1 MRLVQSS
8 TLRQNEVIFA
18 LLMILPSF
26 LIISIVDYYP
36 VINGIILSFKD
47 YKIGQQIPSKWIGLL
62 NYKRVFSSSAI
73 WNSLKATLY
82 FSLFVLAGATIIGLS
97 LALLLNRDFK
107 WRSLA
112 RTLLAIP
119 WAIPFFVSALLFR
132 WLFDQQYGL
141 VNYILRSLSI
151 VRVNVGWLSSSPL
164 LAMLSISTAFVWRL
178 YPFNMVN
185 FLAALQT
192 IDPIY
197 YEAASIDGAN
207 NLQKFLYI
215 TLPIIKN
222 DLFTILILDLVW
234 VFQEFTLVWII
245 TEGSMNTEVLSIF
258 VYRTAF
264 MDLRFPEAAV
274 GGTLYIALLLIFAVT
289 YIRLLISA
297 EKVKL

>member
-1 MRLVQSS
+1 MRRVQPF

-47 YKIGQQIPSKWIGLL
+47 YKIGQQTPSKWIGLL

-151 VRVNVGWLSSSPL
+151 VTVSYTHL
-164 LAMLSISTAFVWRL
+164 
-178 YPFNMVN
+178 
-185 FLAALQT
+185 
-192 IDPIY
+192 
-197 YEAASIDGAN
+197 
-207 NLQKFLYI
+207 
-215 TLPIIKN
+215 TLPTN
-222 DLFTILILDLVW
+222 
-234 VFQEFTLVWII
+234 
-245 TEGSMNTEVLSIF
+245 
-258 VYRTAF
+258 
-264 MDLRFPEAAV
+264 
-274 GGTLYIALLLIFAVT
+274 
-289 YIRLLISA
+289 
-297 EKVKL
+297 